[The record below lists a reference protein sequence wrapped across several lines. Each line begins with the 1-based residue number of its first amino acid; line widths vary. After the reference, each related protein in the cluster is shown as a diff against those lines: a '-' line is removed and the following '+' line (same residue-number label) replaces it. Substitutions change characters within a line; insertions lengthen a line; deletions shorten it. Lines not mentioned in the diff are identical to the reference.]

1 MAPTDPLKPGKKLVV
16 WVNQVSKEQT
26 SNAVMRTLT
35 YTVRNG
41 DSLARIAS
49 RFKVAISDI
58 EKWNQLNRKKYLQPG
73 QKLKIFV
80 DVTRT

>member
-1 MAPTDPLKPGKKLVV
+1 
-16 WVNQVSKEQT
+16 
-26 SNAVMRTLT
+26 MRTLT

-41 DSLARIAS
+41 DSLARIAGK
-49 RFKVAISDI
+49 FKVKVSDI
-58 EKWNQLNRKKYLQPG
+58 QKWNQIKLKKYLQPG